1 MSDMKKLIF
10 VVLVLAQMCVS
21 TCLAQTEDL
30 FIRGT
35 NGSIIQKDKF
45 LKFTSQPDEDLL
57 ATMNYQT
64 YVHQVTTV
72 YSPNH
77 QYHCQVEIHSE
88 ENDPDFDEYVLIKI
102 VDSNN
107 HVLFK
112 RYGIDNLTTTKLL
125 SRNNNDH
132 NYYIQIPLDDTSYAL
147 IFSGW
152 YWYPSTVPGEMI
164 IVVVNKNVATFVY
177 AGVGASI
184 SSNGYTLNA
193 DSFSMDFVS
202 DLSGLRLNEDTGQF
216 EEDGA
221 GLNDKTKYTLY
232 KDGNM
237 LKLRTW
243 R

>member
-1 MSDMKKLIF
+1 M
-10 VVLVLAQMCVS
+10 
-21 TCLAQTEDL
+21 
-30 FIRGT
+30 
-35 NGSIIQKDKF
+35 
-45 LKFTSQPDEDLL
+45 
-57 ATMNYQT
+57 
-64 YVHQVTTV
+64 
-72 YSPNH
+72 
-77 QYHCQVEIHSE
+77 
-88 ENDPDFDEYVLIKI
+88 
-102 VDSNN
+102 
-107 HVLFK
+107 
-112 RYGIDNLTTTKLL
+112 
-125 SRNNNDH
+125 
-132 NYYIQIPLDDTSYAL
+132 DDTSYAL

-164 IVVVNKNVATFVY
+164 IVVVNKNVATLVY

-184 SSNGYTLNA
+184 SSNGYTLSA

-221 GLNDKTKYTLY
+221 GLNGEIKYTLY

>member
-1 MSDMKKLIF
+1 MKKLLF
-10 VVLVLAQMCVS
+10 VFIAVIQMCVS

-30 FIRGT
+30 FIRET
-35 NGSIIQKDKF
+35 NGSVIPKDKY
-45 LKFTSQPDEDLL
+45 LLFTSQPNEDMLVN
-57 ATMNYQT
+57 MNYQT

-77 QYHCQVEIHSE
+77 QYCCQVEIRSE

-125 SRNNNDH
+125 SRNNNDN

-152 YWYPSTVPGEMI
+152 YWYPSTVPGEML
-164 IVVVNKNVATFVY
+164 IVVVNKNVATLVY

-184 SSNGYTLNA
+184 SPNGYTLSSN
-193 DSFSMDFVS
+193 SFSMDFVS
-202 DLSGLRLNEDTGQF
+202 DLSGLRLNQNTGQF
-216 EEDGA
+216 EEYGS
-221 GLNDKTKYTLY
+221 GLNGKTKYTLY
-232 KDGNM
+232 KDGNL
-237 LKLRTW
+237 LKIREW
-243 R
+243 Q